1 MLIFNFIVEQHKHVN
16 NLDAKTAAFARALG
30 VMQTLR
36 QDCPWDRKQT
46 FESIRQNSIEEMYE
60 LGDALVKGD
69 SAEIKKECGD
79 VMEQLFFY
87 AMMGEEQQRF
97 DMADILNAMCDK
109 LVFRHP
115 HVFNPDGSLISEV
128 GERGGEAVNSADDVS
143 KLWEVVKQKEKDGN
157 KSILSGLP
165 SGLPALIKAYRM
177 QDKARNAGFDW
188 EQKEDVWDKVREEI
202 SEFEAEANKWSAVAG
217 DENAS
222 FDVREAARDKMERE
236 FGDLLFSLINAA
248 RLYKIKP
255 DNALEK
261 TNQKFMRR
269 FNYVE
274 AKAKEQGLRLDQMT
288 LAQMDALWN
297 EAKSLGL

>member
-1 MLIFNFIVEQHKHVN
+1 MEQHIDVPNIDK
-16 NLDAKTAAFARALG
+16 KTAAWQRALG

-36 QDCPWDRKQT
+36 RDCPWDAKQT
-46 FESIRQNSIEEMYE
+46 NQSIRQNSIEEMYE
-60 LGDALVKGD
+60 LAEALIKGD
-69 SAEIKKECGD
+69 PNEIKKECGD

-87 AMMGEEQQRF
+87 TMFAEEAGQF
-97 DMADILNAMCDK
+97 DMGDMLNAMCDK

-128 GERGGEAVNSADDVS
+128 GQRGGADVQNADDVS
-143 KLWEVVKQKEKDGN
+143 KLWEQVKQKEKDGN
-157 KSILSGLP
+157 KTILSGIP
-165 SGLPALIKAYRM
+165 SSLPALIKAYRM

-188 EQKEDVWDKVREEI
+188 EQRQDVWPKVREEI
-202 SEFEAEANKWSAVAG
+202 AEFEAEVEHM
-217 DENAS
+217 D
-222 FDVREAARDKMERE
+222 REKAEQE

-261 TNQKFMRR
+261 TNQKFQRR

-274 AKAKEQGLRLDQMT
+274 LKAREQGHMLNELT
-288 LAQMDALWN
+288 LAQMDELWN
-297 EAKSLGL
+297 KAKAEGL

>member
-1 MLIFNFIVEQHKHVN
+1 MEQHIDVPNIDK
-16 NLDAKTAAFARALG
+16 KTAAWQRALG

-36 QDCPWDRKQT
+36 RDCPWDAKQT
-46 FESIRQNSIEEMYE
+46 NQSIRQNSIEEMYE
-60 LGDALVKGD
+60 LAEALIKGD
-69 SAEIKKECGD
+69 PNEIKKECGD

-87 AMMGEEQQRF
+87 AMFAEEAGQF
-97 DMADILNAMCDK
+97 DMGDMLNAMCDK

-128 GERGGEAVNSADDVS
+128 GQRGGADVQNADDVS
-143 KLWEVVKQKEKDGN
+143 KLWEQVKQKEKDGN
-157 KSILSGLP
+157 KTILSGIP
-165 SGLPALIKAYRM
+165 SSLPALIKAYRM

-188 EQKEDVWDKVREEI
+188 EQRQDVWPKVREEI
-202 SEFEAEANKWSAVAG
+202 AEFEAEVEHM
-217 DENAS
+217 D
-222 FDVREAARDKMERE
+222 REKAEQE

-261 TNQKFMRR
+261 TNQKFQRR

-274 AKAKEQGLRLDQMT
+274 LKAREQGHLLNELT
-288 LAQMDALWN
+288 LAQMDELWN
-297 EAKSLGL
+297 KAKAEGL